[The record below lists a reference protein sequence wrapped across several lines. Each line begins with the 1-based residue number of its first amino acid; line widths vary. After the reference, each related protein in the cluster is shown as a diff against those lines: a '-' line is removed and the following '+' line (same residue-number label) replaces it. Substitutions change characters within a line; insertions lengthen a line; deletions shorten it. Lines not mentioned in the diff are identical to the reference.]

1 VRDHATARAL
11 AIFAAV
17 MAGAVTALYWH
28 VIIGQGD
35 QNERRP
41 QLVALSLVAA
51 VSLLLVSTAMRGVS
65 TAMRGRV
72 VQLLL
77 LSLGSSTLV
86 IWAVVGAMSIGVL
99 LLPAAIVSL
108 MAANKTSELVPTV
121 SAWFAVSAGAAA
133 ALGLAVVV
141 FGFS

>member
-1 VRDHATARAL
+1 VVEVWRVRDHATARAL
-11 AIFAAV
+11 AIVAAV
-17 MAGAVTALYWH
+17 LAGAVTALYWH

-41 QLVALSLVAA
+41 QLVAISLVAA
-51 VSLLLVSTAMRGVS
+51 VSVLLVS

-77 LSLGSSTLV
+77 LSVGSSTLV

-108 MAANKTSELVPTV
+108 IAANKTSELVPTV
-121 SAWFAVSAGAAA
+121 SAWRAVAAGAAA
-133 ALGLAVVV
+133 ALALAVVV

>member
-1 VRDHATARAL
+1 MWRVRDHATVRAL
-11 AIFAAV
+11 AIVAAV
-17 MAGAVTALYWH
+17 LTAAVAALYWH
-28 VIIGQGD
+28 VITGQGD

-41 QLVALSLVAA
+41 HLVAISLLGAA
-51 VSLLLVSTAMRGVS
+51 SLLLVS

-77 LSLGSSTLV
+77 LSVGSSTLV

-108 MAANKTSELVPTV
+108 VAANKTSELVPT
-121 SAWFAVSAGAAA
+121 SSTW
-133 ALGLAVVV
+133 LAV
-141 FGFS
+141 